1 MRGAMLLVVLATVVP
16 LLAVQVGTL
25 SAWYCSRLAEERQAT
40 VEEARAGAAAF
51 GAHVRD
57 VRREALAMGAAL
69 AGLGPFTPDQLNRFL
84 SLAGSGNPVVRS
96 WHWIAPAGKVLAS
109 SESNASG
116 LDLADRDYFKEVLAG
131 REWTTS
137 NALIERATGQPAF
150 IVARQVP
157 DEHGGLLGVLAAVVD
172 PVKVGE
178 RAMPLP
184 RDPDFSLAIFDC
196 RGVLVYRSEST
207 RKDDSGP
214 HDAGL
219 LQPASLGGEEM
230 QFGTLV
236 VDDSGERAIVSRV
249 PVAGMGWVAGA
260 SQPVRLAIA
269 EVYRGIWIVVA
280 LNLAVV
286 GASGAV
292 VLRAS
297 RKVVR
302 QLRHLQAQAETVGR
316 GEVASPAEGGGIREL
331 MDLASAFDQMGVN
344 LRQARDDLQQAN
356 ADLERHVRQRTAQL
370 AAAVESLRGEVEER
384 QRAEQSLRDQ
394 SRVLDAFFKH
404 TFTCLVILDRNL
416 NFIRVNEA
424 YARACGRD
432 VSEFPGHNHFE
443 FYPNAENEAIFDEV
457 VRSKSPYQA
466 TAKAFVFP
474 DRPQWGVTYW
484 DWNLTP
490 ILDAAGEVEF
500 LVFSL
505 QDVTDRKE
513 AERRDAV
520 TRHLLELFARKE
532 SRQDYFDAVVEA
544 IREWSGC
551 RCVGIRVVDERRNI
565 PYESHVGF
573 SREFLELE
581 NRLSLERDP
590 CLCARAILQTPEPQ
604 DLAIL
609 TPGGSFRCERAAEF
623 FRGLVPETRARYR
636 GNCMRT
642 GFNSVAIIPV
652 FYRGL
657 PLGAIHLADEREA
670 AVPLACVEF
679 LESMAP
685 LIGEAIQRFNVE
697 RQLRGASLYARSLLE
712 ASLDPLVTISHDGRI
727 MDVNKATE
735 LATGVDRGGL
745 IGTDF
750 SSYFTDPEKAS
761 AGYREV
767 LATGL
772 TTDYPLTI
780 RHTSGRTPDVLYNA
794 AVFRNETGEV
804 QGVFAA
810 ARDITRRKRAEE
822 ELDVYRR
829 HLEEL
834 VTQRTEELRV
844 SNEQLQEEIA
854 ERKQAGEVL
863 RRTAEELARSNQEL
877 EQFAYVASHDLQ
889 EPLRVVTGYVQLIER
904 RFKGQLDADTHQFI
918 DYIVDG
924 ASRMRQLITDLLNYS
939 RVGTRG
945 EPMAPTALDAVL
957 RRVLADLRE
966 GVAESGSVVTHDVLP
981 TVLADETQLAQL
993 FQNLIG
999 NAIKFRSER
1008 RPEIHISA
1016 SRDGNGWILSVRDNG
1031 IGIEKQYWD
1040 QVFVIFQR
1048 LHTRQKYPGTGIG
1061 LAICKRIV
1069 ERHGGRIWLDSTP
1082 GQGTTFYFTLG

>member
-1 MRGAMLLVVLATVVP
+1 MLLLVLAAIVP
-16 LLAVQVGTL
+16 LIMVQAGTL
-25 SAWYCSRLAEERQAT
+25 SAWYYSRLAEERQAT
-40 VEEARAGAAAF
+40 EEEARAVAAAF
-51 GAHVRD
+51 GAYVRD
-57 VRREALAMGAAL
+57 VRRESLAMGAAL
-69 AGLGPFTPDQLNRFL
+69 AGLGPFTPEQINRFL

-96 WHWIAPAGKVLAS
+96 WHWIAPGGKVLAS
-109 SESNASG
+109 SEPNASG
-116 LDLADRDYFKEVLAG
+116 LDVADRDYFKELLAG
-131 REWTTS
+131 LEWTTS
-137 NALIERATGQPAF
+137 NLLVERATGRPAF
-150 IVARQVP
+150 VVARQVP
-157 DEHGGLLGVLAAVVD
+157 DPHGGLLGVLAAVVD
-172 PVKVGE
+172 PVVVGD

-184 RDPDFSLAIFDC
+184 RDPHFSFVIIDLAGSVVCSSRGEEDDRFDWD
-196 RGVLVYRSEST
+196 RI
-207 RKDDSGP
+207 DSFLAAAP
-214 HDAGL
+214 
-219 LQPASLGGEEM
+219 SGGEE
-230 QFGTLV
+230 QPAALV
-236 VDDSGERAIVSRV
+236 VASGGEKALVARV
-249 PVAGMGWVAGA
+249 PIAGIGWVAGA

-286 GASGAV
+286 GASGVV
-292 VLRAS
+292 VLRTS

-302 QLRHLQAQAETVGR
+302 QLRHLQTQAETVGR
-316 GEVASPAEGGGIREL
+316 GEAARPAEAGGIREL
-331 MDLASAFDQMGVN
+331 MDLAAAFDQMGVN

-356 ADLERHVRQRTAQL
+356 ADLERHVRERTAQL

-384 QRAEQSLRDQ
+384 QRAEQSLREQ
-394 SRVLDAFFKH
+394 SGVLDAFFAH
-404 TFTCLVILDRNL
+404 TFTSLVILDREF

-424 YARACGRD
+424 YAGACRRD
-432 VSEFPGHNHFE
+432 VSEFPGRNHFE
-443 FYPNAENEAIFDEV
+443 FYPNAENEAIFHEV
-457 VRSKSPYQA
+457 VRSKSPYRA

-474 DRPQWGVTYW
+474 DDPERGVTYW
-484 DWNLTP
+484 DWNLNP
-490 ILDAAGEVEF
+490 ILDATGEVEF

-505 QDVTDRKE
+505 QDVTERKE

-520 TRHLLELFARKE
+520 TRQLLELFARKE
-532 SRQDYFDAVVEA
+532 SRQEYFDGVVEA

-551 RCVGIRVVDERRNI
+551 RCVGIRVADERRNI

-573 SREFLELE
+573 TPEFLDLE
-581 NRLSLERDP
+581 NGLSLERDP
-590 CLCARAILQTPEPQ
+590 CLCVRAVLQTPEPQ
-604 DLAIL
+604 DRVIL
-609 TPGGSFRCERAAEF
+609 TSGGSFRCERTGEF
-623 FRGLVPETRARYR
+623 VGGLRPEARARYR
-636 GNCMRT
+636 GNCTRA
-642 GFNSVAIIPV
+642 GFNSLAIIPV
-652 FYRGL
+652 FYRGQA
-657 PLGAIHLADEREA
+657 LGAIHLADEREA
-670 AVPLACVEF
+670 AAPLACVEF

-712 ASLDPLVTISHDGRI
+712 ASLDPLVTISPEGRI

-735 LATGVDRGGL
+735 LATGIDRAGL

-750 SSYFTDPEKAS
+750 SSYFTDPERAS

-767 LATGL
+767 LACGL

-780 RHTSGRTPDVLYNA
+780 RHASGRTTDVLYNA

-822 ELDVYRR
+822 ELEVYRR

-834 VTQRTEELRV
+834 VAQRTEELRV
-844 SNEQLQEEIA
+844 ANEQLQEEIA

-904 RFKGQLDADTHQFI
+904 RFKGQLDADADQFI

-945 EPMAPTALDAVL
+945 AAMSPTAVEAVL
-957 RRVLADLRE
+957 GRVLADLRE
-966 GVAESGSVVTHDVLP
+966 VIAESGAAVTHDPLP
-981 TVLADETQLAQL
+981 NVLADEMQLAQL

-1008 RPEIHISA
+1008 RPEIHVSA
-1016 SRDGNGWILSVRDNG
+1016 SRDGDGWLFSVRDNG
-1031 IGIEKQYWD
+1031 IGIEKQYRD

-1082 GQGTTFYFTLG
+1082 GQGTTFHFTLG